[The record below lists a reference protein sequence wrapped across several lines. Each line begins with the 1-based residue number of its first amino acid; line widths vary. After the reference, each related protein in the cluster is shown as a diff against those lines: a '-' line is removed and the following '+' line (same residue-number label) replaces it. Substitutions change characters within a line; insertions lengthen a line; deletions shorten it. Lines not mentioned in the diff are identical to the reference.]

1 MIIDLLTRKTI
12 RKYIQEEFVK
22 LSDDLWKEMDNIR
35 RDIIRIEEDIKI
47 LYNETIK

>member
-1 MIIDLLTRKTI
+1 MIIDLLTKNTI

-47 LYNETIK
+47 LYNETRK

>member
-35 RDIIRIEEDIKI
+35 RDIIIIEEDIKI
-47 LYNETIK
+47 LYNETRK